1 MSTRTPDCG
10 TRLADG
16 VTRGSVWGLSWGL
29 FSAETGGAG
38 FQAARSISMS
48 MARSAGSFAAIVGAY
63 QGIECL
69 LDRLNFA
76 GDAVNAALAGGIVV
90 SCTTVGP
97 RYSRT
102 VFERKATGALLGLI
116 PIIGY
121 IAWRTSEGSDPVSK
135 AHSEESD
142 SASFPRDA
150 VARYASRSSCKQV
163 ISQCLVPRPAGLRDF
178 VSWFK
183 NSNSPPPPD
192 EAE

>member
-1 MSTRTPDCG
+1 VPVGSTEFCWRCGQRGVSWRYCCILYYRGPTLFKVYYLATTSNQHAMAKKTTCLKSGRCYPDNLRMNQ
-10 TRLADG
+10 TI
-16 VTRGSVWGLSWGL
+16 W
-29 FSAETGGAG
+29 
-38 FQAARSISMS
+38 
-48 MARSAGSFAAIVGAY
+48 AI
-63 QGIECL
+63 
-69 LDRLNFA
+69 
-76 GDAVNAALAGGIVV
+76 
-90 SCTTVGP
+90 
-97 RYSRT
+97 RT